1 MLDHCSLSQL
11 SSSSACSTI
20 LSFMS
25 ATAVTC
31 CCFSGEVLNQFRNI
45 ARQYSYFFRLF
56 QVLTSGLRQF
66 ATVSTNHQ
74 ICICVEYL
82 SVSIC
87 MKLLCLQCFDAVGW
101 AAGRACKK
109 LSGGVLAWLSVWSEM
124 QTCIW
129 PSWCHCHSLSCFSKI
144 QIGFTFL
151 VPAYPGSPGKGPLNG
166 CVCVCLYEG
175 TETV

>member
-11 SSSSACSTI
+11 SSSSVCSTI

-66 ATVSTNHQ
+66 ATVSTNNQ

-101 AAGRACKK
+101 AAGRACKNWVVGCWRGY
-109 LSGGVLAWLSVWSEM
+109 LSGARCRLAYGPADV
-124 QTCIW
+124 TAT
-129 PSWCHCHSLSCFSKI
+129 HSLASVKSR
-144 QIGFTFL
+144 L
-151 VPAYPGSPGKGPLNG
+151 VLPFWYRLTRVVPEKGR
-166 CVCVCLYEG
+166 
-175 TETV
+175 